1 MKCIIIPRYEMCNYS
16 YRIRKREA
24 GLNRTENVNDE
35 TVYTQVK
42 MGREYTG
49 GINEGL

>member
-1 MKCIIIPRYEMCNYS
+1 MKCIIIPMYEMYHYS
-16 YRIRKREA
+16 YQVRKREV

-42 MGREYTG
+42 MGREYSG